1 MGDRPPEGTRAGGTG
16 GRPPEPAEV
25 QAAGAIVWRQAVGGT
40 EVALV
45 HRPKYDDWSFAKGKL
60 MPGEHVLQAAVRE
73 VAEET
78 GIDVDL
84 GRRLPSVSYLARGAP
99 KHVDYWAAATGAQAS
114 EFAANSE
121 VDELAWL
128 PPAEAEARLSYRH
141 DLPVL
146 AAFRDG
152 PLRTVPLILLRHASA
167 GRKSEW
173 AGDDLARPLDA
184 AGKQDAGVLAGLLR
198 CFGASRVVSSPA
210 ERCVAT
216 LRPYAAATGVEVEI
230 EPAFGVAGDDKSADE
245 AAAPCTAGD
254 GVAAAYIARA
264 ATRLASSMQPVVICA
279 HRENLPVM
287 LAAACAELGA
297 EVPAV
302 RPLRKAEFMVLHR
315 ADGKLAGVECY
326 HPDEPRLPAVFMIGG
341 SCRCYD
347 TANTYP
353 GSIGCQSSVGGSD
366 PSRMSSQR
374 FTSTPA
380 PPL

>member
-1 MGDRPPEGTRAGGTG
+1 
-16 GRPPEPAEV
+16 
-25 QAAGAIVWRQAVGGT
+25 VWRETVGGA

-99 KHVDYWAAATGAQAS
+99 KHVDYWAATADAEVP
-114 EFAANSE
+114 EFTANSE

-128 PPAEAEARLSYRH
+128 PPAEAERRLSYQH
-141 DLPVL
+141 DQAVL

-152 PLRTVPLILLRHASA
+152 PLRTVPLILLRHVSA
-167 GRKSEW
+167 GKKSEW
-173 AGDDLARPLDA
+173 PGEDLARPLDA
-184 AGKQDAGVLAGLLR
+184 AGKQDAGLLASLLR

-216 LRPYAAATGVEVEI
+216 LRPYAATTGAEVEI
-230 EPAFGVAGDDKSADE
+230 EPAFGVAGDESGAD
-245 AAAPCTAGD
+245 AVGPGRAGD
-254 GVAAAYIARA
+254 GVAAAAIALA
-264 ATRLASSMQPVVICA
+264 TTRLASSGQPAVICA

-287 LAAACAELGA
+287 LEAACAELGA

-302 RPLRKAEFMVLHR
+302 RPLRKGEFMVLHR
-315 ADGKLAGVECY
+315 ADGKLAAVEC
-326 HPDEPRLPAVFMIGG
+326 HQPAEPRLPAVFMIAPGCG
-341 SCRCYD
+341 CCD
-347 TANTYP
+347 TTANFRRSPSAAP
-353 GSIGCQSSVGGSD
+353 GR
-366 PSRMSSQR
+366 RMTAATKIAR
-374 FTSTPA
+374 PIATSPA
-380 PPL
+380 PTPSAAG